1 MPNTTNFGW
10 ATPAD
15 TDLVKDGAAAIRT
28 LGSSIDTSLVDLKG
42 GTTGQVLTKASN
54 TDLDFSFTTPA
65 GSPITTEGD
74 LVIGDAS
81 GDAVRLPIGAAG
93 TVLTSDGDTA
103 DWVAPAGGGKVLQVV
118 FGTQTGIKSSSSSS
132 YADTDLTATITPSAA
147 TSKVLVIASH
157 QSCGKNADGSGTT
170 LQIKL
175 MRGSTEISNSGD
187 AVGQS
192 ANLTANIIGTVA
204 LTELDSPN
212 TTSAT
217 TYKTQYRSVGATSAA
232 VIGNYVSNQVAR
244 NSITLIEIGA

>member
-74 LVIGDAS
+74 LIIGDAS
-81 GDAVRLPIGAAG
+81 GDAVRLPIGSAG

-103 DWVAPAGGGKVLQVV
+103 EWAA
-118 FGTQTGIKSSSSSS
+118 
-132 YADTDLTATITPSAA
+132 PSAA
-147 TSKVLVIASH
+147 SFVGCILQSTNAQSLSNNVSTQATWDNEIIDTDGFHSTVSNTDRITIPAGKGGKYLVYATGAYAANATGNRQLFIYNTGTGSLSQFREVAAASA
-157 QSCGKNADGSGTT
+157 NTT
-170 LQIKL
+170 QLTI
-175 MRGSTEISNSGD
+175 M
-187 AVGQS
+187 AVGD
-192 ANLTANIIGTVA
+192 L
-204 LTELDSPN
+204 
-212 TTSAT
+212 
-217 TYKTQYRSVGATSAA
+217 SVGD
-232 VIGNYVSNQVAR
+232 YVSVELKQ
-244 NSITLIEIGA
+244 NSAGSLNFGGGNASQFGAIFLGA